1 MTADNSFASQAYAI
15 LKKDLLSCVLM
26 PGSRV
31 AQPELVK
38 RYDLGVTP
46 IREALKRLEHEGFVR
61 SLPRYGYLITP
72 ITIKDVE
79 NLYDFRI
86 VLEKASVHFAIE
98 KAPDCRLTQIQQA
111 ADFSYVYKDRGSYL
125 DFLDQNARFH
135 VSIAASTGNT
145 KLADV
150 LTTTLNEMIRI
161 FNLGLDL
168 RDSASEMRREHI
180 DLVQAMS
187 ARDGERAEKI
197 IVEQI
202 TSSRKRVME
211 MLVQYH
217 AQ

>member
-15 LKKDLLSCVLM
+15 LKKDLLSCVLT

-79 NLYDFRI
+79 NLYDLRI
-86 VLEKASVHFAIE
+86 VLEKAAVHFAIE
-98 KAPDCRLTQIQQA
+98 KATDARLNQIQQA
-111 ADFSYVYKDRGSYL
+111 ADFSYVYKNRGSYL
-125 DFLDQNARFH
+125 AFLDQNARFH
-135 VSIAASTGNT
+135 VSIAASTGNM

-150 LTTTLNEMIRI
+150 LATTLNEMIRI

-187 ARDGERAEKI
+187 ARDA
-197 IVEQI
+197 
-202 TSSRKRVME
+202 
-211 MLVQYH
+211 
-217 AQ
+217 